1 MLTCSRPASGAVEHN
16 LQSTCCAYH
25 PAMFLVTIPMF
36 NMYHPLIEALQ
47 RELWCLYNKH
57 IIIQELLRL
66 DNKHFIQEHPH
77 HPQDP
82 ADIFYSFASLAHFSA
97 HTLQRSEINDT
108 SQLVETH
115 QAFLNSCV
123 ASHESWMA
131 IVYHGGLSEYFSSMA
146 ELINSDW
153 VIIYGEQPI

>member
-16 LQSTCCAYH
+16 LQSTCSTYH
-25 PAMFLVTIPMF
+25 PSMFRLTIPMF

-57 IIIQELLRL
+57 IIIQELLWL
-66 DNKHFIQEHPH
+66 DNKHFIQEIPRQ
-77 HPQDP
+77 PQVP

-108 SQLVETH
+108 SQLVETN
-115 QAFLNSCV
+115 QAFLNNCV
-123 ASHESWMA
+123 ASQYKNHGWQLY
-131 IVYHGGLSEYFSSMA
+131 IVVAFPSVFP
-146 ELINSDW
+146 
-153 VIIYGEQPI
+153 Q